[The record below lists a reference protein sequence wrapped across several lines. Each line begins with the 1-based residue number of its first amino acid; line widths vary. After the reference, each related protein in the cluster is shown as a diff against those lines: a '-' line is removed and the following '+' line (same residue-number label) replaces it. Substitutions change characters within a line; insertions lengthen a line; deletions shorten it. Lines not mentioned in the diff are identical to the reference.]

1 MTTTTL
7 PEIESYPKTILLKDE
22 TQVVLR
28 PLTAVDQAGLLDLF
42 QRLPEEER
50 VYLKEDVTS
59 PLVVQ
64 SWITDLDFSRAI
76 PMVALFEG
84 NIIAD
89 ATLHRSRALARSHIG
104 EIRIVVDP
112 AFREIG
118 LGRRL
123 IRELL
128 DIAVTLGLHK
138 VFFELV
144 SKHEDAAISAAMS
157 VGFQQA
163 GVLPEW
169 IRDIWG
175 DYQDLVQLE
184 LPLRNYQM
192 AYYF

>member
-7 PEIESYPKTILLKDE
+7 PEIESYPKTIMLRDE

-28 PLTAVDQAGLLDLF
+28 PLTAGDQAGLIDLF

-50 VYLKEDVTS
+50 AYLKEDVTS

-64 SWITDLDFSRAI
+64 SWITDIDFSRVI
-76 PMVALFEG
+76 PIVALFDG

-89 ATLHRSRALARSHIG
+89 ATLHRSRAMARSHIG

-112 AFREIG
+112 AFREVG
-118 LGRRL
+118 LGRRI
-123 IRELL
+123 IREIL
-128 DIAVTLGLHK
+128 DVAVNLGLHK

-157 VGFQQA
+157 VGFQQVGA
-163 GVLPEW
+163 LKEH

-184 LPLRNYQM
+184 LPLRYYQL
-192 AYYF
+192 AHYF

>member
-1 MTTTTL
+1 MTSTTL
-7 PEIESYPKTILLKDE
+7 PEIESYPKTVMLRDE

-28 PLTAVDQAGLLDLF
+28 PLTEGDQAGLLDLF

-50 VYLKEDVTS
+50 LYLKEDVAS
-59 PLVVQ
+59 PRVIQ
-64 SWITDLDFSRAI
+64 SWITDIDFSRVI
-76 PMVALFEG
+76 PIVALFDG
-84 NIIAD
+84 TIIAD
-89 ATLHRSRALARSHIG
+89 ATLHRSRAMARSHIG

-112 AFREIG
+112 AFREVG

-128 DIAVTLGLHK
+128 DISVTLSLHK

-144 SKHEDAAISAAMS
+144 SKHEDAAISAAIS
-157 VGFQQA
+157 VGFQQV
-163 GVLPEW
+163 GVLKEH

-184 LPLRNYQM
+184 LPLRYYQL

>member
-1 MTTTTL
+1 MTTL
-7 PEIESYPKTILLKDE
+7 PEIEAYPKTTMLKDE

-28 PLTAVDQAGLLDLF
+28 PLSKGDLPGLLDLF

-50 VYLKEDVTS
+50 LYLKEDVTS
-59 PLVVQ
+59 SQVIQ
-64 SWITDLDFSRAI
+64 SWITDIDFSRVI
-76 PMVALFEG
+76 PIVALFDG
-84 NIIAD
+84 NIVAD
-89 ATLHRSRALARSHIG
+89 ATLHRSRAIARSHIG

-112 AFREIG
+112 AFREVG

-128 DIAVTLGLHK
+128 DIAVTLSLHK
-138 VFFELV
+138 VTFELV

-157 VGFQQA
+157 VGFQQV
-163 GVLPEW
+163 GVLNEY
-169 IRDIWG
+169 IRDNWG

-184 LPLRNYQM
+184 LPLRYYQL

>member
-7 PEIESYPKTILLKDE
+7 PEIESYPKVIMLKDE

-28 PLTAVDQAGLLDLF
+28 PLTEGDQAGLLDLF

-50 VYLKEDVTS
+50 LYLKEDVTS
-59 PLVVQ
+59 PQVIQ
-64 SWITDLDFSRAI
+64 SWTADIDFSRVI
-76 PMVALFEG
+76 PIVALSDG
-84 NIIAD
+84 NIVAD
-89 ATLHRSRALARSHIG
+89 ASLLRSRAIARSHIG

-112 AFREIG
+112 AFREVG

-128 DIAVTLGLHK
+128 DVAVTLGLHK

-144 SKHEDAAISAAMS
+144 SKHEDTAISAAMS
-157 VGFQQA
+157 VGFQQV
-163 GVLPEW
+163 GVLTER
-169 IRDIWG
+169 IRDVWG
-175 DYQDLVQLE
+175 DYRDLVQLE
-184 LPLRNYQM
+184 LPLRYYQL

>member
-1 MTTTTL
+1 MTTSTL
-7 PEIESYPKTILLKDE
+7 PEIEAYPKTVMLKDE

-28 PLTAVDQAGLLDLF
+28 PLAEGDKAGLLDLF
-42 QRLPEEER
+42 QRMPEEER
-50 VYLKEDVTS
+50 LYLKEEVTS

-64 SWITDLDFSRAI
+64 SWTSNIDFSRAI
-76 PMVALFEG
+76 PIVALYEG

-112 AFREIG
+112 AFREVG

-123 IRELL
+123 IRELM
-128 DIAVTLGLHK
+128 DVAVTLGLHK
-138 VFFELV
+138 VTFELV
-144 SKHEDAAISAAMS
+144 GKHEDAAISAAMS
-157 VGFQQA
+157 VGFQQV
-163 GVLPEW
+163 GVLKER

-184 LPLRNYQM
+184 LPLRYYEL

>member
-1 MTTTTL
+1 MTNSTL
-7 PEIESYPKTILLKDE
+7 PEIESYPKTIMLKDE
-22 TQVVLR
+22 TPVVLR
-28 PLTAVDQAGLLDLF
+28 PLTAADQSGLLDLF

-59 PLVVQ
+59 PSVIRR
-64 SWITDLDFSRAI
+64 WTDNIDFGRVI
-76 PMVALFEG
+76 PIVALYEG

-89 ATLHRSRALARSHIG
+89 VTLHRSRALARSHIG

-112 AFREIG
+112 AFREVG

-128 DIAVTLGLHK
+128 DVAVKLGLHK
-138 VFFELV
+138 VIFELV
-144 SKHEDAAISAAMS
+144 SKHEDAAISAAKS
-157 VGFQQA
+157 VGFQQV
-163 GVLPEW
+163 GVLKEY

-175 DYQDLVQLE
+175 DYRDLVQLE
-184 LPLRNYQM
+184 LPLRYYQL